1 MKSFSASCYWFLIC
15 ANYFPLNSYLPS
27 SKCDIF
33 NDFMQNLIIFQNSP
47 IICRINK
54 QMIKLS
60 TDEQKE
66 INTPQ
71 IQQLVHFYE
80 EKFSSKGKSL

>member
-1 MKSFSASCYWFLIC
+1 
-15 ANYFPLNSYLPS
+15 
-27 SKCDIF
+27 
-33 NDFMQNLIIFQNSP
+33 MQNLIIFQNSP

-80 EKFSSKGKSL
+80 EKINSKGKSL